1 MARCP
6 GASYFCRPMFEF
18 FKPAKNNSDSNTGLT
33 YAKMRSG
40 FVILP

>member
-6 GASYFCRPMFEF
+6 GASYFCQPMFEF
-18 FKPAKNNSDSNTGLT
+18 FKAAKNSDGNTGLT